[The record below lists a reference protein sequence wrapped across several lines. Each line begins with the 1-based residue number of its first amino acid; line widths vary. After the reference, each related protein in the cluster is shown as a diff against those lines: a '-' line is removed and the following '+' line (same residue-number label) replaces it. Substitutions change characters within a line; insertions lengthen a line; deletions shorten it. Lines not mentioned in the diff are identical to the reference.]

1 MSENPMRHGISS
13 NEQVLQSAPLSQKAP
28 TEKTAESVADSAQQE
43 LLGLLRQGRK
53 KSRRVTY
60 IVLAVLLAAGT
71 AGGWWLYNANQPKAD
86 EEIRYRQYTVERG
99 DVTVGFTESSS
110 VSLVREQ
117 VLFPVSA
124 TVEEVLV
131 KAGSSVKEGDPLL
144 QLSVDEIEEGMDVYR
159 LQLEQAQ
166 LELEQA
172 RLNQKSKLLQ
182 AEHTLQTAIL
192 EGDLAESVHEMTAE
206 QLQAKLDTAQKNLE
220 DSLETLSTYRNY
232 ENNYD
237 DDYYD
242 LSVLSRRMATY
253 ETQYKGYLDSFDE
266 VSALELQLAHYTA
279 LKAATSDAA
288 KIDEYAK
295 KIGEIQADIAIIGDG
310 KDSTQLYSL
319 YKSAYADYT
328 DALSRYREELS
339 DFNEE
344 YPIKY
349 GDDEE
354 VEKQIE
360 TLNDKV
366 DSYALA
372 VKEATLTMQTG
383 SLSALQKQV
392 LSKLAADTAKAQYNL
407 TAMQLEQSVDK
418 ATQVVDQTVRRI
430 AEIEESVPQDGIVRA
445 PCTGVVAS
453 VVVEAGDSI
462 KVTYD
467 EDTDTLTQKNL
478 LVLNDISTVTVPVT
492 VSEEDILHV
501 YLGQPARVT
510 MKAFD
515 GQTFAAEVD
524 TIAPEAAR
532 AGAAAVSYTVN
543 LRYTGT
549 NTQTMYEGMS
559 AQITLIRKEVND
571 VLFVSNNAVTN
582 KNGIATVLRQKQDG
596 TPEEVEVKT
605 GFSNG
610 QMVEIISGLKQGDI
624 LLAPSGVSL

>member
-1 MSENPMRHGISS
+1 MSQTPTQPSTP
-13 NEQVLQSAPLSQKAP
+13 QTQSASTA
-28 TEKTAESVADSAQQE
+28 KTAETAADSAQQE

-53 KSRRVTY
+53 KSRRMTY
-60 IVLAVLLAAGT
+60 VVLATLLTVGA
-71 AGGWWLYNANQPKAD
+71 AGGWWLFAANQPKAD
-86 EEIRYRQYTVERG
+86 EEIRYRQYTVSRG

-110 VSLVREQ
+110 VSLDREQ

-131 KAGSSVKEGDPLL
+131 KAGSSVKEGDPLMRL
-144 QLSVDEIEEGMDVYR
+144 AVDEIEEGMAVYR
-159 LQLEQAQ
+159 LQLKQAQ

-182 AEHTLQTAIL
+182 AEHTLQTAML
-192 EGDLAESVHEMTAE
+192 EGQLAETVHEMTAE

-237 DDYYD
+237 DDYSD
-242 LSVLSRRMATY
+242 LSVLSRRMKTY
-253 ETQYKGYLDSFDE
+253 ETQYKGYLDSYE
-266 VSALELQLAHYTA
+266 QVSALELELAHYLA
-279 LKAATSDAA
+279 LKEATTDAA
-288 KIDEYAK
+288 KVDEYAK

-310 KDSTQLYSL
+310 KSSTQLYSL
-319 YKSAYADYT
+319 YQSAYANYT
-328 DALSRYREELS
+328 SALSRYQDNLS

-354 VEKQIE
+354 VEKQID
-360 TLNDKV
+360 TLSDKV

-383 SLSALQKQV
+383 TLTALQKQV
-392 LSKLAADTAKAQYNL
+392 LSKLASETAKAQYNL
-407 TAMQLEQSVDK
+407 TALQLSQAVD
-418 ATQVVDQTVRRI
+418 AAAQAVDQTVRRI

-453 VVVEAGDSI
+453 VIVEAGDSI

-478 LVLNDISTVTVPVT
+478 LVLTDISTVTVPIT
-492 VSEEDILHV
+492 VSEEDILQV
-501 YLGQPARVT
+501 YLGQPARAV
-510 MKAFD
+510 MNAFED
-515 GQTFAAEVD
+515 QTFSAEVD

-532 AGAAAVSYTVN
+532 AGAAAVSYTVGV
-543 LRYTGT
+543 RYNGI

-559 AQITLIRKEVND
+559 AQITLIRKEVNN
-571 VLFVSNNAVTN
+571 VLTVSNNAVTN
-582 KNGIATVLRQKQDG
+582 KNGIATVLRQKSDG
-596 TPEEVEVKT
+596 TTEEVEVRT

-610 QMVEIISGLKQGDI
+610 QIVEIISGVKAGDI
-624 LLAPSGVSL
+624 LLAPSGVSLS